1 MSRGH
6 AGWRRPD
13 IRGNIGARGQVTVGR
28 GAVGESLST
37 HQLVPND
44 SIAPW
49 GCQNAG
55 QYPGSHDSCLVALQ
69 DANMNESLPDDA
81 TLKELWEASVNL
93 ARGAGEVLLRYRP
106 GSTHVDFKGKGDTDP
121 VTEADLRVEEYL
133 RDRITKEFPGHAIV
147 AEESEE
153 SPATHDAEYVWAIDP
168 VDGTANFAAGVP
180 FFAVSIGLLHGG
192 RPVVSSMFLPNT
204 LAGDGV
210 LSARA
215 GGGAFDEN
223 GPLTAL
229 TGSAPRPSGLVGV
242 PSGFARAFS
251 VTRQGGGGLGE
262 PRIMGSIACELAL
275 VARGVLQY
283 SLLTSPRVWDVAAG
297 VLLVQEAG
305 GEVLVWRDGDW
316 RSFERFPVSP
326 PEGGRDPRRGLR
338 GPSYP
343 MLAGGRGIAAHVA
356 SRVRPRQRPLVVTLA
371 RRLGLRRSGRRGHR

>member
-1 MSRGH
+1 M
-6 AGWRRPD
+6 
-13 IRGNIGARGQVTVGR
+13 
-28 GAVGESLST
+28 
-37 HQLVPND
+37 
-44 SIAPW
+44 
-49 GCQNAG
+49 NAG
-55 QYPGSHDSCLVALQ
+55 I
-69 DANMNESLPDDA
+69 PDDA
-81 TLKELWEASVNL
+81 TLKELSEASVSF

-133 RDRITKEFPGHAIV
+133 RDRIGREFPGHGIV
-147 AEESEE
+147 AEESEA
-153 SPATHDAEYVWAIDP
+153 SPAGHDADFVWAIDP

-180 FFAVSIGLLHGG
+180 FFAVSIGLLHRG

-210 LSARA
+210 LHARA

-229 TGSAPRPSGLVGV
+229 TYPEPKPSGLAGV

-251 VTRQGGGGLGE
+251 VHRQHGWGLGE

-283 SLLTSPRVWDVAAG
+283 SLLTAPRVWDVAAG

-305 GEVLVWRDGDW
+305 GDVLVWREGAW
-316 RSFERFPVSP
+316 RDFERFPVSP
-326 PEGGRDPRRGLR
+326 EGGSRDPRGGLR
-338 GPSYP
+338 GPGYP
-343 MLAGGRGIAAHVA
+343 MLAGGRDIAAHVA
-356 SRVRPRQRPLVVTLA
+356 SRLSPRRRPLIASLA
-371 RRLGLRRSGRRGHR
+371 RRLGLRRGGRRGHR